1 MNAWFPRVT
10 AHSLVIVVSVLTYVL
25 TTRAERERRPPAIA
39 IAWVLG
45 MVAFPYLVLPMY
57 LMFGRRKLPR
67 RTSAWSGRRSY
78 AQHWAE
84 DLIESFD
91 LPPAAPSRVRFHRDG
106 AESHAGLVS
115 ILEGANRR
123 LDICTYILGDDSL
136 GREVT
141 ELMMA
146 CVQRGVRVRFLID
159 GVGALQLPRV
169 RFREL
174 QDAGVETAIFSPLLA
189 RKTPGP
195 RNLRNHRKW
204 AVADGERLWAGG
216 RNLAAEYFM
225 GDNGIAPWLDLSF
238 ELTGP
243 TAVSAALQ
251 FEADWKAAGGEP
263 AEAIPLS
270 EPENPD
276 GLSQF
281 LPSGPDQ
288 MEDTVHALLI
298 DACFQ
303 ATHRMLAVTPYFVP
317 DVSLETAMR
326 LAARR
331 GVKIDLCI
339 PAKSNHILADFV
351 RNRSLRALS
360 NAGVS
365 IHLLPRMN
373 HAKAVVFD
381 DGIALCGSC
390 NLDSRSLLLNYES
403 MVVFYDAREIE
414 WLADWIRALIPSAG
428 PFDNRPPSLWRDIGE
443 GLLLTVAYQL

>member
-1 MNAWFPRVT
+1 VNAWFPRVT
-10 AHSLVIVVSVLTYVL
+10 AHSLAIVVSVLTYVL

-45 MVAFPYLVLPMY
+45 MIAFPYLVLPMY

-67 RTSAWSGRRSY
+67 RTSGWSGRRSY

-91 LPPAAPSRVRFHRDG
+91 LPPAAPSRVTFHRDG

-115 ILEGANRR
+115 ILQGANRR

-136 GREVT
+136 GLEVT

-146 CVQRGVRVRFLID
+146 SAKRGVRVRFLID
-159 GVGALQLPRV
+159 GVGALQLPRT
-169 RFREL
+169 RLRGL

-204 AVADGERLWAGG
+204 AMADGERLWAGG

-225 GDNGIAPWLDLSF
+225 GDIGKTPWSDLSF

-243 TAVSAALQ
+243 TAASAARQ

-270 EPENPD
+270 EQQYAD

-303 ATHRMLAVTPYFVP
+303 ATQRMLAVTPYFVP

-339 PAKSNHILADFV
+339 PARSNHILADFV

-365 IHLLPRMN
+365 IHLLPGMN

-403 MVVFYDAREIE
+403 AVVFYDAREIE
-414 WLADWIRALIPSAG
+414 WLAGWIRDLIPSAG
-428 PFDNRPPSLWRDIGE
+428 AFDSRPPSLWRDVCE

>member
-1 MNAWFPRVT
+1 VNAWFPRVT
-10 AHSLVIVVSVLTYVL
+10 AHSLVIAVSVLTYVL

-84 DLIESFD
+84 DLIESFG

-115 ILEGANRR
+115 IIEGANRR

-136 GREVT
+136 GRGVT

-174 QDAGVETAIFSPLLA
+174 RDAGVETAIFSPLLA

-204 AVADGERLWAGG
+204 AVADGERLWTGG
-216 RNLAAEYFM
+216 RNLAAEYFL
-225 GDNGIAPWLDLSF
+225 GDNGVVPWLDLSF
-238 ELTGP
+238 ELAGP

-263 AEAIPLS
+263 AEAVPGS
-270 EPENPD
+270 EPEYPD

-288 MEDTVHALLI
+288 VEDTVHALLI

-303 ATHRMLAVTPYFVP
+303 AKQRMLAVTPYFVP

-403 MVVFYDAREIE
+403 MVVFYHAREIE
-414 WLADWIRALIPSAG
+414 WLADWIRALIPSAA
-428 PFDNRPPSLWRDIGE
+428 PFDNRPPNLWRDIGE